1 MRLLVTRPLDD
12 GLELAERLSGLGHE
26 ALVEPLLSIAPDLAA
41 ALPLAGA
48 TALLF
53 TSANG
58 VRAFALRSQDRGLP
72 VFAVGAATARAA
84 REVGFAD
91 VSCADGDAAALEA
104 LVVARRTPADGP
116 LLHVAG
122 KVVAGDLAGR
132 LAARGF
138 EARTA
143 ALYAAEPALRL
154 SDAARDALA
163 QGEVDGVLVFSPRSA
178 TILVGLV
185 EAAGLRAAAA
195 RVELY
200 ALSEAVAAA
209 ASGLPWRRVVVAAA
223 PSEDALLAALAPAAG
238 PSSRAEE
245 KMQAAQEPRS
255 SSSSAAA
262 SRAWRLLP
270 VGTALLALAAL
281 ALGLHATNE
290 ASRRA
295 ARDDALAA
303 RIARAE
309 AELAAPRALPREVP
323 ALADRAAR
331 IEASVARLSEAATA
345 QAARLS
351 ALERELRQEIEAAR
365 AAAQPSPEAARER
378 GAEAA
383 ALAAVA
389 AENQRLAAELAAL
402 REELAR
408 LSGAREAEARAA
420 EARLAEERRAAARQE
435 DAGREARLAAAI
447 AALRTAFA
455 RGPDAGAELAALRAL
470 AAGQPRV
477 AAALGAVEAIAATAP
492 PSVAELRARLA
503 PLAAEALRAAS
514 ATNPSAGWWDA
525 ALARLSSLAAVRRV
539 GEVEGEDAEALLA
552 RAERRLQAGELAAA
566 IDLVARI
573 AGPAAPV
580 LAPWLA
586 QARARAALDDALAAL
601 ARAAATPG

>member
-1 MRLLVTRPLDD
+1 
-12 GLELAERLSGLGHE
+12 
-26 ALVEPLLSIAPDLAA
+26 
-41 ALPLAGA
+41 
-48 TALLF
+48 
-53 TSANG
+53 
-58 VRAFALRSQDRGLP
+58 
-72 VFAVGAATARAA
+72 
-84 REVGFAD
+84 
-91 VSCADGDAAALEA
+91 
-104 LVVARRTPADGP
+104 
-116 LLHVAG
+116 
-122 KVVAGDLAGR
+122 
-132 LAARGF
+132 
-138 EARTA
+138 
-143 ALYAAEPALRL
+143 
-154 SDAARDALA
+154 
-163 QGEVDGVLVFSPRSA
+163 
-178 TILVGLV
+178 
-185 EAAGLRAAAA
+185 
-195 RVELY
+195 
-200 ALSEAVAAA
+200 
-209 ASGLPWRRVVVAAA
+209 VVAAA
-223 PSEDALLAALAPAAG
+223 PNEDAMLAALAPVAG
-238 PSSRAEE
+238 PARAEE
-245 KMQAAQEPRS
+245 KMQAAQEPRPPS
-255 SSSSAAA
+255 STTVAA
-262 SRAWRLLP
+262 RAWRLLP
-270 VGTALLALAAL
+270 AGAALLALGAL
-281 ALGLHATNE
+281 ALAFHATNE
-290 ASRRA
+290 ASRHA
-295 ARDDALAA
+295 AREDALAA
-303 RIARAE
+303 RLARAE

-323 ALADRAAR
+323 ALADRATR
-331 IEASVARLSEAATA
+331 IEAALARLSEATTA
-345 QAARLS
+345 QASRL
-351 ALERELRQEIEAAR
+351 AVLERELRQDIEAAR

-503 PLAAEALRAAS
+503 PLAAEALRAAR